1 MHTVHRYLAHYLY
14 NYPALLDSPR
24 SLYGLGLSTNSMN
37 ELLHQIYES
46 NLYKQTRTLSLT
58 PTKRSPSDGC
68 EDVDARSGLAAY
80 FGLRSRTRAAA
91 HAAHA
96 HRAGSAQLGERE
108 RRIDRTTQRRRWI
121 PWQKHPLL
129 GSALLFALLAAV
141 LYYLLLFVP
150 H

>member
-1 MHTVHRYLAHYLY
+1 
-14 NYPALLDSPR
+14 
-24 SLYGLGLSTNSMN
+24 MN

-91 HAAHA
+91 PA
-96 HRAGSAQLGERE
+96 HRAGSGYSAHLAGSAQLGERE
-108 RRIDRTTQRRRWI
+108 VRIDRTTQRWRWI
-121 PWQKHPLL
+121 PLQKHPLL